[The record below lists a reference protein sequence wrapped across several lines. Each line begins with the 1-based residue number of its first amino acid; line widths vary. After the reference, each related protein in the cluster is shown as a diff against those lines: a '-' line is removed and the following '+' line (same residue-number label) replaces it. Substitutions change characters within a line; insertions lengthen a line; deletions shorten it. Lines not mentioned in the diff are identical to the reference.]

1 MMPGMAAESVM
12 KYLRPEVI
20 AKVGR
25 LDLRARFIVEGFL
38 SGLHASPYHGFSV
51 EFSEHRKY
59 VPGDDLRLIDWAVF
73 AKTDRFYIRKFEAET
88 NLAAYLLVD
97 TSASMAYPGTAGA
110 EAARDTGRTP
120 TSSEEADRLPISRRM
135 SKLEYAICLAAALG
149 YLMISQQ
156 DAVGL
161 ARFDSALR
169 TFLPAR
175 SKRSH
180 LTQIIAE
187 LAGVR
192 PAKDEDGKGLGET
205 LHEIARR
212 VRKRGLIIVLSDFL
226 ADEREVLEG
235 LHHLRFR
242 GHDVILFQV
251 LDWAEV
257 EFPFEQTS
265 AFEDPETGR
274 KLVANPDSVRG
285 AYLHALAEWTERYR
299 REAAGVRADFVQVHT
314 GMTFDRA
321 LIQFLIDR
329 QRRF

>member
-1 MMPGMAAESVM
+1 MGPMAAESVL
-12 KYLRPEVI
+12 KYLRPDVI
-20 AKVGR
+20 AQVSR

-38 SGLHASPYHGFSV
+38 SGLHASPFHGFSV

-59 VPGDDLRLIDWAVF
+59 VPGDDLRQIDWAVY

-88 NLAAYLLVD
+88 NLAAYLVVD
-97 TSASMAYPGTAGA
+97 TSASMAYPERSGRDARSGTADTAVAHTPGA
-110 EAARDTGRTP
+110 H
-120 TSSEEADRLPISRRM
+120 RM
-135 SKLEYAICLAAALG
+135 SKLDYAICLAAALG
-149 YLMISQQ
+149 YMMIGQQ

-161 ARFDSALR
+161 ARFDSTLR
-169 TFLPAR
+169 SFLPAR

-180 LTQIIAE
+180 LTRIIAD
-187 LAGVR
+187 LAAVR
-192 PAKDEDGKGLGET
+192 PAKDQAGKGLGAT

-212 VRKRGLIIVLSDFL
+212 VPKRGLVVVLSDFL
-226 ADEREVLEG
+226 ADEREVIDG

-257 EFPFEQTS
+257 EFPFEQAS
-265 AFEDPETGR
+265 AFEDPETGQR
-274 KLVANPDSVRG
+274 LTTTPEAVRD
-285 AYLHALAEWTERYR
+285 AYLNALREFTENYR
-299 REAAGVRADFVQVHT
+299 RETANVRADFVQVHT

-329 QRRF
+329 RKKF

>member
-1 MMPGMAAESVM
+1 MSVMAAESVL
-12 KYLRPEVI
+12 KYLQPDII

-38 SGLHASPYHGFSV
+38 TGLHASPYHGFSV

-73 AKTDRFYIRKFEAET
+73 GKTDRFYIRKFEAET
-88 NLAAYLLVD
+88 NLSAYLLVD
-97 TSASMAYPGTAGA
+97 TSASMAYPGTAGLGSA
-110 EAARDTGRTP
+110 GHSGAASSSHQDGGRTSV
-120 TSSEEADRLPISRRM
+120 TYRM

-149 YLMISQQ
+149 YLMIGQQ

-161 ARFDSALR
+161 ARFDSELR

-180 LTQIIAE
+180 LTRIIAE
-187 LAGVR
+187 LAGVQPGR
-192 PAKDEDGKGLGET
+192 DEAGRGLGEA
-205 LHEIARR
+205 LHTMARR
-212 VRKRGLIIVLSDFL
+212 VHKRGLMVVLSDFL
-226 ADEREVLEG
+226 ADERAVLDG

-257 EFPFEQTS
+257 EFPFEQVS

-274 KLVANPDSVRG
+274 KLVANPDSVRK
-285 AYLHALAEWTERYR
+285 AYLRALAEWTEHYR
-299 REAAGVRADFVQVHT
+299 REAAGVRSDFVQVHT
-314 GMTFDRA
+314 GMTFDQA
-321 LIQFLIDR
+321 LIQFLINR
-329 QRRF
+329 QQRF